1 MIRILCVLSALVSA
15 THASAQASTFPFAAV
30 GGNFALTD
38 QTGSARTQADPD
50 GWAQLLFFGY
60 ANCQQICSSVLPQ
73 MADVADDLAESGHQI
88 RPMMITVD
96 PVADTVENLG
106 PALTQYHP
114 DFVGLTGTDAELQVA
129 YDAFQV
135 EKEVLFEDPE
145 YGPIYAHGSFLY
157 LLDGAGDV
165 LTIIPPVLSDEEIA
179 TIIAKYLVTA
189 G

>member
-1 MIRILCVLSALVSA
+1 MSALVSA
-15 THASAQASTFPFAAV
+15 TQAAAEAPSFPFDAV
-30 GGNFALTD
+30 GGDFALTD
-38 QTGSARTQADPD
+38 QSGTFRTQADPD
-50 GWAQLLFFGY
+50 GTAQLLFFGY

-73 MADVADDLAESGHQI
+73 MADVADTLADGGYSV
-88 RPMMITVD
+88 RPVMITVD
-96 PVADTVENLG
+96 PVADTVENIG

-114 DFVGLTGTDAELQVA
+114 GFVGLTGTEAELQVA

-165 LTIIPPVLSDEEIA
+165 LTIIPPILSDEDI
-179 TIIAKYLVTA
+179 TGIITKYLQA
-189 G
+189 ES